1 MSNTTAPAHP
11 LQPAS
16 RRRCGFTLVEMV
28 VSLAIASVIVTSLGS
43 VIMLASRAL
52 PAAGG
57 GNSGMATGLAMSQL
71 ASELRYALA
80 ISSATQND
88 ITFTVADRD
97 GDGKE
102 ETISYLWTGQG
113 APVTRTYNG
122 GTAVTVLPSVHAF
135 EASFARKKTTTIQQ
149 GTTTWDSGEVQLAGF
164 SNFATGTVTTQNGSV
179 GTATWCAQAFTIDRV
194 SLPADTTRLAITRV
208 SLRLKKPLLQLLN
221 PESASVA
228 IHAPAS
234 AGSPNPGPNPIGT
247 PYVINLALLGV
258 SYSWADA
265 TFTDVV
271 FPNAANT
278 SFVIVVKGYAAPSSY
293 LQYLSTTT
301 AAADTNVYRS
311 SANSGGSWTP
321 TTNTQLQ
328 DAPFAVYGTYQRRI
342 SANVTTDTYISRSAS
357 LAIQTTTSP
366 ASRIEAGVETVN
378 DPSIPQ

>member
-1 MSNTTAPAHP
+1 MRNTAALH
-11 LQPAS
+11 LRQAS
-16 RRRCGFTLVEMV
+16 PPRRGFTLVEMV
-28 VSLAIASVIVTSLGS
+28 LSLAIASVIVTSLGS
-43 VIMLASRAL
+43 VIILASRAL

-57 GNSGMATGLAMSQL
+57 GNAAMGTGLAMSQL
-71 ASELRYALA
+71 ASELRYAMA
-80 ISSATQND
+80 ISSATPNE

-97 GDGKE
+97 GDGEE
-102 ETISYLWTGQG
+102 ETISYQWAGAG
-113 APVTRTYNG
+113 APLTRKYNG
-122 GTAVTVLPSVHAF
+122 GSAVTLHSSVHSF

-164 SNFATGTVTTQNGSV
+164 SNFATGTVSAQNGSV

-234 AGSPNPGPNPIGT
+234 PGSPNPGPNPIGT
-247 PYVINLALLGV
+247 PYVINLALLGI
-258 SYSWADA
+258 SYAWADA

-271 FPNAANT
+271 FPNASST
-278 SFVIVVKGYAAPSSY
+278 SFVIVVKGYAAPSAY

-311 SANSGGSWTP
+311 SANSGGSWVP

-328 DAPFAVYGTYQRRI
+328 DAPFAVYGSYQRQI
-342 SANVTTDTYISRSAS
+342 SANVVTDSYVSRSAS
-357 LAIQTTTSP
+357 LAIQPTAKTS
-366 ASRIEAGVETVN
+366 SRIEASVETVN